1 MAIATAGN
9 RPNHIKVVTVPSSS
23 FQGFTPTGL
32 EFLQQVVKENSKEW
46 FESHRGEYQRHLL
59 APFRALVE
67 DLAPAM
73 LAIDD
78 KVETRPA
85 VGKTLSRMY
94 RDTRFSRD
102 KSLFRNRMWLT
113 FKRHSKEWTD
123 APVFFFEI
131 TPDFFHYGLGY
142 YSASKATMDRFRH
155 LMLRQPEE
163 FARAAACARAPF
175 ALAGESYK
183 RPLIKD
189 QDPALASWY
198 NRKSFAVMTTDN
210 NIASLFS
217 PALAARLMRDFTRL
231 QPLYALLMRVETLK
245 QVPLEDL

>member
-1 MAIATAGN
+1 MS
-9 RPNHIKVVTVPSSS
+9 SSS
-23 FQGFTPTGL
+23 FQGFTQTGL
-32 EFLQQVVKENSKEW
+32 SFLQQVVRENSKDW
-46 FESHRGEYQRHLL
+46 FESHRGVYQAHLL
-59 APFRALVE
+59 LPFRALVE

-78 KVETRPA
+78 RLETRPA

-94 RDTRFSRD
+94 RDTRFSHD

-113 FKRHSKEWTD
+113 FKRPSKEWTD

-131 TPDFFHYGLGY
+131 APDFFRYGLGY

-175 ALAGESYK
+175 ELAGESYK
-183 RPLIKD
+183 RPLIKG
-189 QDPALASWY
+189 QDAGLATWY
-198 NRKSFAVMTTDN
+198 NRKSFAVMATDN
-210 NIASLFS
+210 QVESLFT
-217 PALAARLMRDFTRL
+217 PALATRLRRDLARL
-231 QPLYALLMRVETLK
+231 QPLYDLLMRVEILK
-245 QVPLEDL
+245 QIPLDDL